1 MCTTLNRNNKCSGG
15 VAHVILL
22 HDIILYHMNVFV
34 SLDIATPKSS
44 ISSGD
49 GQLPVDVYNRHS

>member
-1 MCTTLNRNNKCSGG
+1 MYSSGG

-49 GQLPVDVYNRHS
+49 GQLPVDVTDTTTYKHFISFP